1 MSLKHC
7 KSHQL
12 PIQKLVLVRLDTM
25 LDLLANSPA
34 SVAAFTMRVW
44 GCGGVDVGVWGVR
57 DVGGV
62 GACRAKPCLGLIPF
76 PISHCFQPTHRLST
90 AAATA
95 AAGISRMAVQPLSP
109 RIIANMACAQWP
121 PGEQRKSGWPPGT
134 GALPHT
140 LGPASA
146 TGPGPDQGR
155 VCQEVLSCHWP
166 APQSGQPDSGWAAAA
181 AESCHHWRRGQLWH
195 WPMTM
200 RKQQHGTLLGVT
212 WPFTKSLGP
221 RRRRG
226 RDLVGLVLDRGWWYC
241 WGIHWT
247 VAT

>member
-34 SVAAFTMRVW
+34 SVAAFAMRVW
-44 GCGGVDVGVWGVR
+44 GCKC
-57 DVGGV
+57 GGV
-62 GACRAKPCLGLIPF
+62 GCEGCGGCRGMPGEALLGPDTFSHF
-76 PISHCFQPTHRLST
+76 PLLPTHPPTQHGCSNSSSRNQPNGCAASEPQNHRQHGMCTMAPRGAEKKWLTTRHWST
-90 AAATA
+90 SSHSKASVCNSSWAWPRQSVPRGTV
-95 AAGISRMAVQPLSP
+95 MPL
-109 RIIANMACAQWP
+109 A
-121 PGEQRKSGWPPGT
+121 
-134 GALPHT
+134 
-140 LGPASA
+140 
-146 TGPGPDQGR
+146 
-155 VCQEVLSCHWP
+155 
-166 APQSGQPDSGWAAAA
+166 SGQPDSGWAAAA

>member
-1 MSLKHC
+1 M
-7 KSHQL
+7 
-12 PIQKLVLVRLDTM
+12 
-25 LDLLANSPA
+25 
-34 SVAAFTMRVW
+34 
-44 GCGGVDVGVWGVR
+44 GCGCVGVWG
-57 DVGGV
+57 VGGV

-76 PISHCFQPTHRLST
+76 PISHCFQPIHRLST

-109 RIIANMACAQWP
+109 RSIANMACAQWP

-166 APQSGQPDSGWAAAA
+166 APQSGQPEQQLQQNHATTGEEGNSDTGQ
-181 AESCHHWRRGQLWH
+181 WRWGSSSMGHCWV
-195 WPMTM
+195 
-200 RKQQHGTLLGVT
+200 LLGLSQKV
-212 WPFTKSLGP
+212 
-221 RRRRG
+221 RG
-226 RDLVGLVLDRGWWYC
+226 RGGGGAETWWDLY
-241 WGIHWT
+241 WT
-247 VAT
+247 EDDDIAEVSIGR

>member
-34 SVAAFTMRVW
+34 SVAAFAMRMWGVWRW
-44 GCGGVDVGVWGVR
+44 GCGVWGVSGHAGR
-57 DVGGV
+57 SL
-62 GACRAKPCLGLIPF
+62 AWAWYLFPF
-76 PISHCFQPTHRLST
+76 PIASNPPTDSARLQQQQQQASAKWLCSLWAPEASPT
-90 AAATA
+90 WHVHN
-95 AAGISRMAVQPLSP
+95 GSQGSREKVADHQ
-109 RIIANMACAQWP
+109 
-121 PGEQRKSGWPPGT
+121 
-134 GALPHT
+134 ALEHFPHT
-140 LGPASA
+140 LGPVSA

-166 APQSGQPDSGWAAAA
+166 APQSGQPDSGWAAAVA
-181 AESCHHWRRGQLWH
+181 ASCHHWRRGQLWH

-212 WPFTKSLGP
+212 WLFTKNQGP

-241 WGIHWT
+241 WGILWT
-247 VAT
+247 AAT